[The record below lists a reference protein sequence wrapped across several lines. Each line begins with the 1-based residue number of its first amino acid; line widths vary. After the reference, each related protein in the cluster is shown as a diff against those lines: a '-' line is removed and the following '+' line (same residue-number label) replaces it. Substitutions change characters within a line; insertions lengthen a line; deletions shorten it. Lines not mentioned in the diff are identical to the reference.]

1 MNYKK
6 LRGTGV
12 AIITPFR
19 KDGHIDFNGLESL
32 INYIVDGGVDYLVVL
47 GTTGESVT
55 LNKDEKL
62 AVIDF
67 VKDTNNGRVPIV
79 LGCGGNNTQDVL
91 NSIGEYDFNGID
103 AILSVSPY
111 YNKPTDKGIY
121 NHYKAIAGACPVPI
135 ILYNV
140 PSRTGSNMSAELTLK
155 LAKDFDNIIA
165 VKEASGDISQCMDII
180 NNKPEDFL
188 VISGDDALT
197 LPIIACGGDG
207 VISVAANALPQEM
220 GDLVKYALK
229 QQMDK
234 ARTAHYNLLELIHLL
249 FVEGNPAGV
258 KEVLSQMKICQHYV
272 RLPLVNV
279 SKKTANRLEKAVK
292 DMERVFEYSS

>member
-32 INYIVDGGVDYLVVL
+32 INYIIDGGVDYLVVL

-91 NSIGEYDFNGID
+91 N
-103 AILSVSPY
+103 
-111 YNKPTDKGIY
+111 
-121 NHYKAIAGACPVPI
+121 
-135 ILYNV
+135 
-140 PSRTGSNMSAELTLK
+140 
-155 LAKDFDNIIA
+155 
-165 VKEASGDISQCMDII
+165 
-180 NNKPEDFL
+180 
-188 VISGDDALT
+188 
-197 LPIIACGGDG
+197 
-207 VISVAANALPQEM
+207 
-220 GDLVKYALK
+220 
-229 QQMDK
+229 
-234 ARTAHYNLLELIHLL
+234 
-249 FVEGNPAGV
+249 
-258 KEVLSQMKICQHYV
+258 
-272 RLPLVNV
+272 
-279 SKKTANRLEKAVK
+279 
-292 DMERVFEYSS
+292 